1 MINITLRAHLT
12 GSTATHLTVGAHSSL
27 VQLGLDVIQSMLR
40 LGCLSVALRDV
51 QEMTYPLAQRFEDD
65 AADDM
70 VAIVGRQ
77 IATELV
83 EVRVQAS
90 QLDVRGLRLADGLMH
105 IAIDIWHGD
114 GEVGIVYLQ
123 LLDVPQ
129 RQIDRP
135 AGLRSSDSAPES
147 RNPAS
152 NSILS
157 DYWPECACP
166 SKPITYPSAAAW
178 CSPDIPP
185 SPGSRICPRWSNS
198 SENSSFRSL
207 RGPAL

>member
-1 MINITLRAHLT
+1 MYWNYVINITLRAHLT

-135 AGLRSSDSAPES
+135 AGLQVIRFRAGVQESCKQLNIVGLLARMCVSVQANHLPIRCSLVFTRHSTFSWVTNMSSME
-147 RNPAS
+147 
-152 NSILS
+152 
-157 DYWPECACP
+157 
-166 SKPITYPSAAAW
+166 
-178 CSPDIPP
+178 
-185 SPGSRICPRWSNS
+185 
-198 SENSSFRSL
+198 
-207 RGPAL
+207 